1 MCIVWVCVYFYL
13 LSPFSILCS
22 SYKRP
27 LDFNNCLQFGKILM
41 ATSRIC
47 IVLCSLQGLQPDT
60 LYFKAEWSFGPST
73 ASYQLDDL
81 GQDLWTLSSS
91 SLQMGEQWQHP
102 SWGFTNFKRWPNWI
116 IYMQRLWKLWSAIP
130 MYVITIFLTK
140 FVIVSINGILICS
153 SNTLLWLCLRYTYE
167 NAWVYPAGNVSY
179 FVCLFIFNIMISIQK
194 RFKAAWKDKCTIS
207 R

>member
-1 MCIVWVCVYFYL
+1 MLQKFWWNVHDRTSRLYSVYICLIQPCNTDLWLMCIVWVCVYFYL
-13 LSPFSILCS
+13 LSPFSVLCS

-27 LDFNNCLQFGKILM
+27 HNFNNCLQFGKILM

-60 LYFKAEWSFGPST
+60 LYFKAEWCFGPST

-102 SWGFTNFKRWPNWI
+102 S
-116 IYMQRLWKLWSAIP
+116 
-130 MYVITIFLTK
+130 
-140 FVIVSINGILICS
+140 
-153 SNTLLWLCLRYTYE
+153 
-167 NAWVYPAGNVSY
+167 
-179 FVCLFIFNIMISIQK
+179 
-194 RFKAAWKDKCTIS
+194 
-207 R
+207 